1 MSADLETVRS
11 ELRRRG
17 YLSPGVGRFLLQDAL
32 APRPAGR
39 TFAVLS
45 AKVGLLGGAVFALGG
60 GVALLL
66 VNRGSSAAA
75 LDLVALFFHLL
86 PPASLAVGLGFLGL
100 SGLFTL
106 LVRSTRQRRTESWAL
121 GAALLV
127 AGGLAVTL
135 WRMRFEA
142 SMLSWWQ
149 RAFAAAAAALAGLF
163 LVRVLY
169 HGLLSLSLRLGDAD
183 AGRWPLTR
191 RGLHLALAL
200 AACAIA
206 LPIAFAARSAAPPS
220 APASLPSAPGDRV
233 VVVGI
238 DGVLA
243 QELEYLLARGELPQL
258 AERVREAGLASYR
271 RPIQAPVVFWTTVAT
286 GTPPEL
292 HEVASLD
299 TFRPLL
305 VGRPLATVGPLRGY
319 FSRVLLP
326 LGLAEHRPLVSSR
339 RRTFAF
345 WELASRGG
353 APVVATNWWGT
364 YPAPTVPGTVIAHG
378 AWGLLA
384 EGAPG
389 AVEPASQEAE
399 LRAAQAESARSP
411 LPPELAASLGP
422 EAAAELARR
431 ALGPDAFYRAEFTRL
446 APGVR
451 AGALYLP
458 ALDLAADGWRGGALA
473 FGDLLRRELSAFDQT
488 LARLGAEFA
497 TVIVVFD
504 PGRRLDGG
512 GQDVAGRVLV
522 WRRSGCSPAN
532 PEVPVTAI
540 AAAALRALGLAQ
552 SVELPEPP
560 PGCVYARAPETVA
573 SYGRRSEAAPG
584 SGSEGEYLENL
595 RSLGYL

>member
-39 TFAVLS
+39 TFGVLS
-45 AKVGLLGGAVFALGG
+45 AKVGLLGGVVFALGG
-60 GVALLL
+60 AVALLM
-66 VNRGSSAAA
+66 VNRGSSPVA
-75 LDLVALFFHLL
+75 LDLVALFVHLL
-86 PPASLAVGLGFLGL
+86 PPASLAVGLGFLVL
-100 SGLFTL
+100 SGLFTVI
-106 LVRSTRQRRTESWAL
+106 VRGTRQRRTESWAL

-127 AGGLAVTL
+127 AAGLAGTL
-135 WRMRFEA
+135 WQLRIEA

-149 RAFAAAAAALAGLF
+149 RGLAALAAASAGLF

-191 RGLHLALAL
+191 RGLRSGLAL
-200 AACAIA
+200 AAVAIA
-206 LPIAFAARSAAPPS
+206 LPIAFSARSAEPPA

-233 VVVGI
+233 VMIGI

-243 QELEYLLARGELPQL
+243 QELEYLLARGELPAL
-258 AERVREAGLASYR
+258 AERVGQSGLARYR
-271 RPIQAPVVFWTTVAT
+271 RPVQAPAVFWTTVAT
-286 GTPPEL
+286 GTPPEQ

-305 VGRPLATVGPLRGY
+305 VGRPLATVGPVRGY
-319 FSRVLLP
+319 LARILVP

-353 APVVATNWWGT
+353 EPVVATNWWGT
-364 YPAPTVPGTVIAHG
+364 YPAPVVPGTMIAHG

-389 AVEPASQEAE
+389 AVEPAGDEAE
-399 LRAAQAESARSP
+399 LRAAQAASAGTP

-422 EAAAELARR
+422 AAADELARR
-431 ALGPDAFYRAEFTRL
+431 ALWPDQFYREAFGRRIS
-446 APGVR
+446 GVR

-473 FGDLLRRELSAFDQT
+473 FGDLLRRELAAFDHQ
-488 LARLGAEFA
+488 LAQFGSEFD

-504 PGRRLDGG
+504 PGRRLDAGS
-512 GQDVAGRVLV
+512 QEVEGRVLL
-522 WRRSGCSPAN
+522 WRRSGCTPAAA
-532 PEVPVTAI
+532 EVTVTAL
-540 AAAALRALGLAQ
+540 AATALRALGLPQ
-552 SVELPEPP
+552 SAELPEPP
-560 PGCVYARAPETVA
+560 PGCVYARAPETVT
-573 SYGRRSEAAPG
+573 SYGRRSETVPGAAA
-584 SGSEGEYLENL
+584 EGEYLENL